1 MKQTRYNYRGRPA
14 SARLSHER
22 EVDYLR
28 TQPTA
33 KQKKFRNGLCA
44 TLREHGIDNTA
55 PHSLIT
61 RSDYAFEIDRLIALC
76 RENGIEVHAQG
87 KKMACCVY
95 YDDNGFKGDSRISE
109 RLVEC
114 KQDGE
119 S

>member
-1 MKQTRYNYRGRPA
+1 MKQTRYNYRGRPV

-44 TLREHGIDNTA
+44 TLREHGIDSTS
-55 PHSLIT
+55 PHPLIT
-61 RSDYAFEIDRLIALC
+61 RSDYAFEIDRLISLC
-76 RENGIEVHAQG
+76 RENGIEVHAQD
-87 KKMACCVY
+87 KKMTCCVY
-95 YDDNGFKGDSRISE
+95 YDDNGFKGNSRISE

-119 S
+119 C